1 MKLRIVIIAA
11 LGVALALYL
20 VKFVGFAAV
29 FSAAVA
35 VGWGGFAILC
45 LYVLGPFLIL
55 GAAWYVLLRDS
66 PLKDLRLFVW
76 ARIVRDAATEVLPFS
91 QVGGIV
97 IGARAAI
104 LHGIAQPLVFASVI
118 VDVTTEMLAQIAYV
132 GLGVAI
138 LECTRPAYPIHALA
152 HHRPLRWARDCR
164 IAGAVFVVLQRYS
177 QSMTARLLSRIF
189 PGAIAAT
196 AAVTAALHAIYRSPL
211 RVSAS
216 VALHFAGWIAS
227 GIGVWIAFRLMG
239 AHIDLAAV
247 LAIESLIS
255 ATRSI
260 AALIPN
266 ALGVQEAAY
275 AILAPLFGVGAE
287 VGLAVSLLKR
297 ARDISRRR
305 AGTADLASSGRA
317 ARVWSRPAITKN
329 CRTSADTLCVV
340 ALLRHSM
347 LRVSNECCN
356 ATYIHIWYTTER
368 YIKRA
373 SARSRGFAG

>member
-20 VKFVGFAAV
+20 VNFVGFAAV

-45 LYVLGPFLIL
+45 LYVLAPFFLL

-66 PLKDLRLFVW
+66 PLKDLKLIVW

-132 GLGVAI
+132 GLGVAFLSQRVQRTPFTQSLTTGLCI
-138 LECTRPAYPIHALA
+138 GLA
-152 HHRPLRWARDCR
+152 IAA
-164 IAGAVFVVLQRYS
+164 IAGAVFVVLQRSS

-196 AAVTAALHAIYRSPL
+196 AAVTAALNAIYRSPL

-297 ARDISRRR
+297 ARDISVGVPVLLIWQAAEGQR
-305 AGTADLASSGRA
+305 AFGRA
-317 ARVWSRPAITKN
+317 QP
-329 CRTSADTLCVV
+329 
-340 ALLRHSM
+340 
-347 LRVSNECCN
+347 
-356 ATYIHIWYTTER
+356 
-368 YIKRA
+368 
-373 SARSRGFAG
+373 

>member
-1 MKLRIVIIAA
+1 MKLRIAIIAA
-11 LGVALALYL
+11 LGLALALYL
-20 VKFVGFAAV
+20 VTHVGFAAV

-76 ARIVRDAATEVLPFS
+76 ARMVRDAATEVLPFS

-104 LHGIAQPLVFASVI
+104 LHGISQPLVFASVI
-118 VDVTTEMLAQIAYV
+118 ADVTTEMLAQIAYIA
-132 GLGVAI
+132 LGVAI
-138 LECTRPAYPIHALA
+138 LSARVPRTAFTHSLITGLSVGLA
-152 HHRPLRWARDCR
+152 IVV
-164 IAGAVFVVLQRYS
+164 IAGAVFLVLQRYS
-177 QSMTARLLSRIF
+177 RNMTARLLSRIF
-189 PGAIAAT
+189 PGAVAAT
-196 AAVTAALHAIYRSPL
+196 AGVTAALQAIYRSPL
-211 RVSAS
+211 RVGVS

-227 GIGVWIAFRLMG
+227 AIGVWIAFRLIG
-239 AHIDLAAV
+239 AHLDLAAV
-247 LAIESLIS
+247 LAIESLIC
-255 ATRSI
+255 ATRSV

-297 ARDISRRR
+297 ARDISVGVPILLIWQAAEGQR
-305 AGTADLASSGRA
+305 AFGRA
-317 ARVWSRPAITKN
+317 QQ
-329 CRTSADTLCVV
+329 
-340 ALLRHSM
+340 
-347 LRVSNECCN
+347 
-356 ATYIHIWYTTER
+356 
-368 YIKRA
+368 
-373 SARSRGFAG
+373 